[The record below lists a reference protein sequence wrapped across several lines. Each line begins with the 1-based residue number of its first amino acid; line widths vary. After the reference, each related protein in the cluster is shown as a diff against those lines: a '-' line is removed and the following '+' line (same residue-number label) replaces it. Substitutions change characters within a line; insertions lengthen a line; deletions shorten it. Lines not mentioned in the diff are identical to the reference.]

1 MPKRASKSS
10 ATPQDRIGLV
20 LNVAHLDRADAGA
33 PPRGAVVPRGVPGAG
48 LRETQITQRIAF
60 EAASILRAQ
69 GWLVWTCPFEIGFAL
84 GQAPKTVRTMD
95 LVAAT
100 IAWRKRNQL
109 EHALILDL
117 HVDTGV
123 GEYNYLLV
131 GASPLSTRLAG
142 ALAAASPPLRAKLD
156 LALTSGA
163 ASGGAWAMRD
173 LAQAVSA
180 HDTLSAI
187 YISCGDIELESQ
199 VELREGAGPRM
210 WAEWIGR
217 GVAGWAEMV

>member
-1 MPKRASKSS
+1 MPKKLAKI
-10 ATPQDRIGLV
+10 AVTPQDRIGLV

-109 EHALILDL
+109 EHALIFDL
-117 HVDTGV
+117 HVDAGV
-123 GEYNYLLV
+123 GEFSYLLA
-131 GASPLSTRLAG
+131 GESALSTRLAG
-142 ALAAASPPLRAKLD
+142 SFSAAQPPLRTKLD
-156 LALTSGA
+156 LALTTGST
-163 ASGGAWAMRD
+163 SGGAWAMRD

-180 HDTLSAI
+180 HDTLSAL
-187 YISCGDIELESQ
+187 YVSCGDIEAPGQ
-199 VELREGAGPRM
+199 AELREGAGPRA